1 MNALHTNVWKL
12 ACGKLFSLLA
22 LFIFSTTSAW
32 ATTASLSTDTVNINA
47 GETGTWTI
55 SGNDDGKDEFQFRW
69 DIPSGLNVSKGSSSN
84 LNKFEIDWEKMR
96 IKVETDA
103 RGSFSATIKVSAS
116 NNGTFVLNNTRAEIN
131 LNPNDITINVGGSG
145 GSTGGDT
152 GGTTGGSTGDTTG
165 GTAGTA
171 TGNADYTF
179 YVDSGQVDI
188 TASPDSG
195 NGATTLPIW
204 GYTDVNG
211 GSGMVPGPIIN
222 AVEGGSVTVEVVNNH
237 NRDHNFV
244 VQGITSDTTAIP
256 PGGSRTYTLNTPD
269 SGVFFYRDT
278 LANNVNRSLGLLGAV
293 VVRPSAG
300 STRAWSG
307 GPSFD
312 QQRLW
317 VINDMDVPRWNN
329 VAIGGGNVN
338 TGTYRPNYFLMNGMN
353 GFQAMGDVA
362 TNIEGNV
369 GEMFLVRIV
378 NAGQFDQSLHFH
390 SNHFR
395 VISRN
400 GNRLGSFEWQDT
412 INVKSGST
420 AMVLYQL
427 NQPGHYPMHV
437 HTAQM
442 ETGNGVY
449 LNGTAAMIIA
459 H

>member
-1 MNALHTNVWKL
+1 MNTESPSQRRSAFK
-12 ACGKLFSLLA
+12 KLFGFLLFYF
-22 LFIFSTTSAW
+22 LFIPFSW
-32 ATTASLSTDTVNINA
+32 AVTASLSVDIINISA
-47 GETGTWTI
+47 GETGSFTI
-55 SGNDDGKDEFQFRW
+55 SGNDDGDDEFQFRW
-69 DIPSGLNVSKGSSSN
+69 DIPAGLNVSKGGSSN
-84 LNKFEIDWEKMR
+84 LKKFEIDWEKMR
-96 IKVETDA
+96 IKVESDA
-103 RGSFSATIKVSAS
+103 RGSFSATINVSA
-116 NNGTFVLNNTRAEIN
+116 NNDGNFVLNNTRAEIN
-131 LNPNDITINVGGSG
+131 LNPADVSINVGG
-145 GSTGGDT
+145 T
-152 GGTTGGSTGDTTG
+152 GGTTTPPPDG
-165 GTAGTA
+165 GTTTPPPSGGTG
-171 TGNADYTF
+171 TADYTF

-188 TASPDSG
+188 TASPETG
-195 NGATTLPIW
+195 NGATSLPIW

-211 GSGMVPGPIIN
+211 GAGRIPGPVIN
-222 AVEGGSVTVEVVNNH
+222 AVEGGTITVEVVNNH

-244 VQGITSDTTAIP
+244 VQGVTSDTTAIP
-256 PGGSRTYTLNTPD
+256 PGGSRIYTLNTPT

-293 VVRPSAG
+293 VVRPSTG

-312 QQRLW
+312 QERLW

-353 GFQAMGDVA
+353 GFQAMGDA
-362 TNIEGNV
+362 STNIEGTV
-369 GEMFLVRIV
+369 GETFIVRIV
-378 NAGQFDQSLHFH
+378 NAGQYDQSLHFH

-400 GNRLGSFEWQDT
+400 GNRLGNFEWQDT
-412 INVKSGST
+412 INVKAGST

>member
-1 MNALHTNVWKL
+1 MIKVSPRVCRTTLQY
-12 ACGKLFSLLA
+12 LFAFILSYL
-22 LFIFSTTSAW
+22 LFIPSSW
-32 ATTASLSTDTVNINA
+32 ALTANLSVDTINISA
-47 GETGTWTI
+47 GETGSFTI
-55 SGNDDGKDEFQFRW
+55 SGNDDGTDNYQFRW
-69 DIPSGLNVSKGSSSN
+69 DIPDGLNITKGNSSN
-84 LNKFEIDWEKMR
+84 LNKFDIDWEKMR
-96 IKVETDA
+96 IKVESDA
-103 RGSFSATIKVSAS
+103 RGNFSATINVSANS
-116 NNGTFVLNNTRAEIN
+116 NGTFVLNNTRAEIN
-131 LNPNDITINVGGSG
+131 LSPSDVTVNVGG
-145 GSTGGDT
+145 T
-152 GGTTGGSTGDTTG
+152 GGTTTPPPDGGTTTPPADG
-165 GTAGTA
+165 GTAS
-171 TGNADYTF
+171 GNADYTF

-195 NGATTLPIW
+195 NGATSLPIW
-204 GYTDVNG
+204 GYTDING
-211 GSGMVPGPIIN
+211 GSGKVPGPVID
-222 AVEGGSVTVEVVNNH
+222 AVEGGTITVEVVNNH

-256 PGGSRTYTLNTPD
+256 PGGSRTYTLDTPT
-269 SGVFFYRDT
+269 SGVYFYRDT
-278 LANNVNRSLGLLGAV
+278 LDNNVNRSLGLLGAV
-293 VVRPSAG
+293 VVRPSTG

-312 QQRLW
+312 FERLW
-317 VINDMDVPRWNN
+317 VINDMDIPRWNN
-329 VAIGGGNVN
+329 VAIGGGSVN

-353 GFQAMGDVA
+353 GFQAMGDA
-362 TNIEGNV
+362 NTNIEGTV
-369 GEMFLVRIV
+369 GETFIVRIV

-400 GNRLGSFEWQDT
+400 GNRLGNFEYQDT
-412 INVKSGST
+412 INVKAGST